1 MWVIAVLLVLLTL
14 LRGVYYSAL
23 THLLANLSPEWQTS
37 NIFSIIGGLIKVWHF
52 PFTECNLYCHLRMLL
67 ECARIVS
74 IAALYFRA
82 CILLSVKLTQ
92 ILAELFVNSCH
103 FYPLFTWPQI
113 DYRLLI
119 SSTICWIFRK
129 IEITKNNGHINHG
142 SFLLFS
148 VFIREQIN
156 LDVYVHFS
164 PIIIQICS

>member
-1 MWVIAVLLVLLTL
+1 MKSHENLNSHNTMYLTIVHWNSSNTLNCCNFLAFGSMWVIAVLLVLLTL

-103 FYPLFTWPQI
+103 FYPLFTWRRLI
-113 DYRLLI
+113 TDY
-119 SSTICWIFRK
+119 
-129 IEITKNNGHINHG
+129 
-142 SFLLFS
+142 
-148 VFIREQIN
+148 
-156 LDVYVHFS
+156 
-164 PIIIQICS
+164 